1 MMDEIVGVSRVS
13 CGADI
18 YQGCMGC
25 HGNTAQQQADYHC
38 NQMLAFHLSS
48 SLLKMIAEIGLALSK
63 NEKASKDIGNIL
75 WRLMVQILGQL
86 VP

>member
-1 MMDEIVGVSRVS
+1 
-13 CGADI
+13 
-18 YQGCMGC
+18 
-25 HGNTAQQQADYHC
+25 
-38 NQMLAFHLSS
+38 
-48 SLLKMIAEIGLALSK
+48 MIAEIGLALSK